1 MPKVVKYGKCEPEN
15 MKVALEALINSNV
28 GLNAAS
34 HACSLRRDTCRG
46 I

>member
-15 MKVALEALINSNV
+15 MRIALEALRNGYV

-34 HACSLRRDTCRG
+34 CAYCLRKYT
-46 I
+46 